1 LLSPSAHVRKTSL
14 TNPDGVNSDFV
25 SAIIEGSVDREGRIV
40 GGAGVTLG
48 QVPTMASL
56 RSLNNFHFCGG
67 TVLSNRWI
75 LTSAQCVAGKN
86 NDAVNVVVGTVT
98 LNAGGVTHRSF
109 NITRHPSFNAMT
121 QSAE

>member
-1 LLSPSAHVRKTSL
+1 MNYSTAV
-14 TNPDGVNSDFV
+14 
-25 SAIIEGSVDREGRIV
+25 IEGGLDRQGRVV

-56 RSLNNFHFCGG
+56 RSLQNFHFCGG
-67 TVLSNRWI
+67 TILSNRWV

-86 NDAVNVVVGTVT
+86 NDAVNVVVGSVT

-109 NITRHPSFNAMT
+109 NITRHPSFNPIT
-121 QSAE
+121 QSAK